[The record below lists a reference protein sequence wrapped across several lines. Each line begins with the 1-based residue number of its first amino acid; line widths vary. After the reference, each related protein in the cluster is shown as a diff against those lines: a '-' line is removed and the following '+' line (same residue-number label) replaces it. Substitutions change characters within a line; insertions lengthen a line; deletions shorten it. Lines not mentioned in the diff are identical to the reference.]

1 MAWLPESK
9 CFLPNRKDNSESS
22 GLWPSRA
29 WTAFARSLA
38 LLFQC
43 FMFQWCQFSDP
54 LTELGHPADPS
65 FVGMCML
72 NCFSHVFRLFA
83 TLWTVGCQVPL
94 FTGFTSKNMGVGC
107 RVLLQRSSWLRDQTC
122 ISFISWIAGRF
133 IITEPPWKS
142 SGFYTILYYTILL
155 YRY

>member
-72 NCFSHVFRLFA
+72 NCFSHVQSVMVWTADPRLLSPWDSPDK
-83 TLWTVGCQVPL
+83 TTRVGCHA
-94 FTGFTSKNMGVGC
+94 
-107 RVLLQRSSWLRDQTC
+107 LLQGISPNPRIKPETLASSALQVH
-122 ISFISWIAGRF
+122 SLP
-133 IITEPPWKS
+133 TEPPGMLIKS
-142 SGFYTILYYTILL
+142 LMCAHCI
-155 YRY
+155 